1 MQSTLTHISNIKPNP
16 NNPRIIKDMKFKQL
30 VQSIKDFPEML
41 ELRPIIVNDDMIVLW
56 GNMRLKACRDAGL
69 TEIPVIR
76 ANSLTPEQQK
86 EFIIKDN
93 VSFWEWDYDALTSE
107 WDQSDLERWWMDL
120 PEFVPDDTNA
130 VDDNYELPD
139 EAETDIVA
147 GDRFTLQSWDLTHT
161 LICGSSTDPAT
172 FDGIKADMM
181 FSDPPYLMNFKGAMT
196 GDGSHNKKHKVIKN
210 DDLWKDEWNQFLRD
224 FLSIVPSICSGAWYI
239 SFYRLG
245 IDRLFS
251 ALTDTGMKWRNLII
265 WKKEHKNLSNSDYQ
279 SIYEPI
285 FYGFQ
290 DDYNPIVYGWSDN
303 HTFYGGKWKQNDVWN
318 DIQLPSIWEI
328 NRTKKNDLHP
338 TMKPVELISRCI
350 RNSSKPWETVLDMFL
365 WSGTTMVA
373 SHQMKRKCIG
383 VELDPFYCSVIL
395 DRMKKLDNSLTILR
409 NWQAYEQKT
418 IWKTTEVHKD
428 IVCK

>member
-1 MQSTLTHISNIKPNP
+1 MQFLLTPINEIKPNP

-30 VQSIKDFPEML
+30 VESIKDFPEML
-41 ELRPIIVNDDMIVLW
+41 ELRPIVVNDDMIVLG
-56 GNMRLKACRDAGL
+56 GNMRLKACKDAGL

-76 ANSLTPEQQK
+76 ASALTPEQQR

-93 VSFWEWDYDALTSE
+93 VSFGEWDYDTLLSE
-107 WDQSDLERWWMDL
+107 WDQWDLERWWMDL

-130 VDDNYELPD
+130 VDDSYELP
-139 EAETDIVA
+139 EEMETDIVF
-147 GDRFTLQSWDLTHT
+147 GDRFTIQSWELTHT
-161 LICGSSTDPAT
+161 LICGSSTDSTT
-172 FDGIKADMM
+172 FEGIKANMM
-181 FSDPPYLMNFKGAMT
+181 FSDPPYLMNFKGAMA
-196 GDGSHNKKHKVIKN
+196 GDGSHSKKHKVIKN
-210 DDLWKDEWNQFLRD
+210 DNLGRDDGDQFLRD
-224 FLSIVPSICSGAWYI
+224 FLAIVPQICIGPWYI

-251 ALTDTGMKWRNLII
+251 ALSDTRMKWRNLII

-290 DDYNPIVYGWSDN
+290 DDYNPIVYGWTDEHN
-303 HTFYGGKWKQNDVWN
+303 FYGWKWKQNDAWT
-318 DIQLPSIWEI
+318 DIQLPSMWEI

-365 WSGTTMVA
+365 GSGTTMVA
-373 SHQMKRKCIG
+373 AHQMKRTCVG

-395 DRMKKLDNSLTILR
+395 DRMKKLDPTITLLR
-409 NWQAYEQKT
+409 NWQPYEQKM
-418 IWKTTEVHKD
+418 IGQTTEVHKTN
-428 IVCK
+428 IRG